1 MDLDGL
7 LKVLE
12 LDRLLLL
19 SDGALPSITS
29 LVVGSP
35 IHGSWWGHPR
45 GGEIYRL
52 MNALADEPNVLSMKL
67 VSGKVTFVQRCLWR
81 AVVAIG
87 ESREAW
93 QMDGLDEHGRMLLE
107 FVEQEGQLAWADV
120 PPLFPLRGR
129 AFTRAVRDLEQRL
142 LIHTTEVHTASGAHA
157 RNLETWRTWAV
168 RMGQVSPLPGVI
180 EARHQLE
187 TTLHELNEHYAGRAR
202 LPWQSRSRS

>member
-1 MDLDGL
+1 MELEGL

-12 LDRLLLL
+12 RDRLLLL

-52 MNALADEPNVLSMKL
+52 MNALADEPNVLLMKL
-67 VSGKVTFVQRCLWR
+67 VSGKVTFVHQCLWR

-87 ESREAW
+87 ESREPW
-93 QMDGLDEHGRMLLE
+93 QIDGLSEHARMLLE
-107 FVEQEGQLAWADV
+107 FVDQEGQLAWADV

-129 AFTRAVRDLEQRL
+129 AFISAVRDLEQRL

-168 RMGQVSPLPGVI
+168 RLGPLSHLPEVNH
-180 EARHQLE
+180 ARDQLE
-187 TTLHELNEHYAGRAR
+187 TTLHELNERYAGRAR
-202 LPWQSRSRS
+202 LPWQTRSRS